1 MPDGLGISL
10 KKERKLRESRWP
22 HDKMVKQE
30 HTSIIEIGSKRE
42 IRTPERRL
50 VRRGMK
56 RPLSKVILAIVATIQ
71 PICSQFVFPPST
83 ENCPQEP
90 GLDGYTSITALNQ
103 DMDTEL
109 QRIINGGE
117 LPPEQA
123 YVLPLCP
130 QTTFGFDAA
139 TVLLPILNRV
149 TFQCGSSGDNNE
161 RCVFTGGDE
170 QVRIE
175 NTAVSGYPFN
185 SVFFLGVTFEG
196 FQQRSIAAMASA
208 PTQVTFMN
216 CLWQVSSAVP
226 HVLRQNAFI
235 VSDSRLFCIYR
246 ISIVSKF
253 LEYKA
258 TTPWT

>member
-1 MPDGLGISL
+1 M
-10 KKERKLRESRWP
+10 
-22 HDKMVKQE
+22 
-30 HTSIIEIGSKRE
+30 IEITYRRE
-42 IRTPERRL
+42 IKTPERRL
-50 VRRGMK
+50 PRRGMK

-90 GLDGYTSITALNQ
+90 GLSGYTSILALNQ

-109 QRIINGGE
+109 QRISDGGE
-117 LPPEQA
+117 LPSNQA
-123 YVLPLCP
+123 YLLPLCP

-149 TFQCGSSGDNNE
+149 TFQCGSSGDIDL

-185 SVFFLGVTFEG
+185 SVFFTGVTFEG
-196 FQQRSIAAMASA
+196 FQQRSIAAVGSA
-208 PTQVTFMN
+208 PTQVTFIN
-216 CLWQVSSAVP
+216 CLWQVSSDVP
-226 HVLRQNAFI
+226 DVFGYHVFI
-235 VSDSRLFCIYR
+235 V
-246 ISIVSKF
+246 
-253 LEYKA
+253 
-258 TTPWT
+258 PN